1 MGAEVK
7 AFDSRKEMRE
17 QVEKLGA
24 VFISIESDSKEVA
37 AVLAEQKNKVL
48 FNYLKKKT
56 NSLYLSDKKS
66 MFLVG
71 YCYYYFT
78 LSWKTST

>member
-48 FNYLKKKT
+48 FNYLKKK
-56 NSLYLSDKKS
+56 NK
-66 MFLVG
+66 F
-71 YCYYYFT
+71 FIFIR
-78 LSWKTST
+78 